1 MQTSRNKMMPSN
13 EINFVSDI
21 NMYDQI
27 GQSLEQS
34 VENGLNCS
42 DSNVLKD
49 TIKYTS
55 IKSFRHESTREKKI
69 PGNIYKK
76 QMNQTE

>member
-27 GQSLEQS
+27 GPSLEQS

-42 DSNVLKD
+42 DLNV
-49 TIKYTS
+49 
-55 IKSFRHESTREKKI
+55 
-69 PGNIYKK
+69 
-76 QMNQTE
+76 